1 MICVVVYLQDRESD
15 VVDLVIKVDQ
25 VVDNKVLGKQRE
37 DRVRLVLGMNTD
49 DLKRVEL
56 GENTVQDLGLARAVL
71 NVAVLLGLLLR
82 GIVRVVG
89 PFLVSKVRSGT
100 VIGGP
105 GLFLAAATLL
115 QQIKRLVAEEP
126 LV

>member
-1 MICVVVYLQDRESD
+1 VICVVVYLQDRESD

-37 DRVRLVLGMNTD
+37 DRVRLVLRMNTD

>member
-1 MICVVVYLQDRESD
+1 VICVVVYLQDRESD